1 MGMNNA
7 IKTAD
12 SKEVELA
19 ESDARLTA
27 REEQIAYCNLEINRE
42 WTERS
47 EGWQDRVSE
56 YQRILGY

>member
-1 MGMNNA
+1 MNNA
-7 IKTAD
+7 IKTVG
-12 SKEVELA
+12 SKWVDLA
-19 ESDARLTA
+19 ASDARLTA
-27 REEQIAYCNLEINRE
+27 REEQIAYCNREINRE